1 MKTKRIFLII
11 ISILGTLLIGAI
23 LLAACAPK
31 DKDFK
36 TEQDW
41 AVEVCAKKAY
51 DKLVTSKGYDK
62 LEGVYPDGNI
72 QLYRLCL

>member
-36 TEQDW
+36 TEQEW
-41 AVEVCAKKAY
+41 TVEVCAKKAY
-51 DKLVTSKGYDK
+51 DKAKV
-62 LEGVYPDGNI
+62 
-72 QLYRLCL
+72 